1 MISKKLFGFAAALVC
16 LAVTFGAHA
25 QNMTVRGTVS
35 DAVGPIAGAV
45 VLSGNAN
52 AVTDLDGAY
61 SITVPSNAVLE
72 VSCLGYATQQ
82 IPVNGRATINIILQE
97 DAEMLQEAVAL
108 GYGAQTKK
116 KDLSASVGIVNNAD
130 QLAAR
135 PVTSTE
141 GMLQG
146 QIPGVSVSYNSG
158 SPDSA
163 PTIIIRGQGSQKK
176 EDVLWVVDGVP
187 GAPITSMNEIESIVV
202 LKDAASA
209 AIYGATSGAGG
220 VILVT
225 TKKAKEGISVE
236 YDLVTGIRHASNLPQ
251 PLTAEEEI
259 KMRTISSQNAGITL
273 DTGWDPAI
281 NPWIA
286 TTRTN
291 WMNEV
296 FRDAFY
302 QRHSATLNY
311 GTDKF
316 KSRLTFS
323 YSDNPGVLVGTFA
336 KNIGV
341 RFNGEYQMN
350 KWVKISQNLHFSD
363 DNSRGTD
370 TGSSHTGTIL
380 SALYMPPSAE
390 AYASAGP
397 YAGSFGGTTTEDP
410 AYIAKYGS
418 NFAGLH
424 GDAVNPLRLLL
435 ADTDYNHRIRF
446 WTTTGLE
453 IANIVKGLKLVDQF
467 SYSISSRYQK
477 QFTPMRPEIG
487 KPSLTNSL
495 YEGSNRDDGWRNEL
509 TLTYDRTFGKHTVG
523 ALGAFT
529 ANRDWSR
536 SFSMRASSFAIEDPS
551 MQYFSQAGEYGVPTD
566 GFSQDANLAFVA
578 RASYS
583 FDDRYFVTASWR
595 RDIAGRLPNA
605 HNYGDFPA
613 VTGAWKISSEPF
625 FPKIDAVNLLK
636 VRASWGRVGNLGS
649 IDWHYKSPT
658 LSNMG
663 DATDNRMAG
672 RELGGQKRGST
683 YSLSE
688 AFNSRLTWETSEQFD
703 LGVDIDLFKD
713 RLSLSMDYYNKRTF
727 NLIQKQSTDWP
738 TSIGIN
744 PMLVNLGEINNRG
757 FEIAASWHDKI
768 GKDWTYYV
776 SGNFAYNRNRVVD
789 TGVFDANQNAAPWI
803 GNGTGSSSAYGL
815 ETTEIYRSENGQPL
829 NSFYMIPC
837 EGIFQSEEDVYDHQ
851 KDGKLI
857 QPGARPGDLKFTDVN
872 GDGVINT
879 DDRVYLGCPT
889 PQYTFALSAGFNWKG
904 LNVDVMFQG
913 VAGNKIAY
921 MAKQLILAD
930 VEGNFSRSKEIL
942 NAWSPTNRDST
953 IPILSRNDPNG
964 NLQTPSSWY
973 LEDGSYLRLK
983 NLTIGYDFTKLLR
996 KIPHFA
1002 QRGSGLNIYF
1012 SAENLLTFTKYSG
1025 MDPEVGGYDT
1035 LTYPVHKVFAFGLK
1049 LNY

>member
-1 MISKKLFGFAAALVC
+1 MLSKKLFGLFAGIMMLAAS
-16 LAVTFGAHA
+16 FGAVA

-35 DAVGPIAGAV
+35 DNVGPIVGAV
-45 VLSGNAN
+45 VLSGGAN
-52 AVTDLDGAY
+52 AVTDMNGAFTI
-61 SITVPSNAVLE
+61 SVPSNAVLE
-72 VSCLGYATQQ
+72 VSCLGYVSQEV
-82 IPVNGRATINIILQE
+82 PVNGRTNIDVVLAE
-97 DAEMLQEAVAL
+97 DVEVLQEAVAL

-116 KDLSASVGIVNNAD
+116 KDLSASVGIVSNPEK
-130 QLAAR
+130 LAGR
-135 PVTSTE
+135 PVTSTT

-146 QIPGVSVSYNSG
+146 QIPGVVVSYTNG
-158 SPDSA
+158 SPTSS
-163 PTIIIRGQGSQKK
+163 PSILIRGQGSQKG
-176 EDVLWVVDGVP
+176 DSVLWVVDGVP
-187 GAPITSMNEIESIVV
+187 GAPITSMNDIESIVV

-220 VILVT
+220 VIIVT
-225 TKKAKEGISVE
+225 TKKAQKGIHVE
-236 YDLVTGIRHASNLPQ
+236 YDLVTGIRHASNLPE

-259 KMRTISSQNAGITL
+259 QMRTISSKNAGITL
-273 DTGWDPAI
+273 DTGWDPAV

-291 WMNEV
+291 WMDEI
-296 FRDAFY
+296 FRDALY

-311 GTDKF
+311 GTDQL

-323 YSDNPGVLVGTFA
+323 YSNNPGVLVGTYQNDFG
-336 KNIGV
+336 I
-341 RFNGEYQMN
+341 RYYGEYQMN
-350 KWVKISQNLHFSD
+350 KWIKITENLSFSD
-363 DNSRGTD
+363 GGGRGTD

-390 AYASAGP
+390 AYATAGP
-397 YAGSFGGTTTEDP
+397 YAGSYGGTTTEDP
-410 AYIAKYGS
+410 EYIAKYGN

-435 ADTDYNHRIRF
+435 ADNIYDHSISF

-453 IANIVKGLKLVDQF
+453 IANIVKGLKFVDQF
-467 SYSISSRYQK
+467 SYNIGSGYRK
-477 QFTPMRPEIG
+477 TFTPKRPEIG
-487 KPSLTNSL
+487 KPSLTNSMT
-495 YEGSNRDDGWRNEL
+495 EEARRSDGWRNEA

-529 ANRDWSR
+529 ANRDWNR
-536 SFSMRASSFAIEDPS
+536 KFSMTASSFDIEDPS
-551 MQYFSQAGEYGVPTD
+551 MQYFAVAGSYGTPYDEYNN
-566 GFSQDANLAFVA
+566 DANVA
-578 RASYS
+578 MVGRLSYS
-583 FDDRYFVTASWR
+583 FDDRYFVTASYR
-595 RDIAGRLPNA
+595 RDIAGRLPKE

-625 FPKIDAVNLLK
+625 FPKTDAINLLK

-649 IDWHYKSPT
+649 IGWHYKSPVLT
-658 LSNMG
+658 NMG
-663 DATDNRMAG
+663 DVNDNRMSG
-672 RELGGQKRGST
+672 REQGGQKRGAT
-683 YSLSE
+683 YTLAE
-688 AFNSRLTWETSEQFD
+688 AFNSSLTWETSEQFD
-703 LGVDIDLFKD
+703 LGLDVDLFQD
-713 RLSLSMDYYNKRTF
+713 RLSMSVDYYNKRTF
-727 NLIQKQSTDWP
+727 NLIQNQSTDWP

-757 FEIAASWHDKI
+757 VEFVATWRDKV
-768 GKDWTYYV
+768 GQDFNYYV
-776 SGNFAYNRNRVVD
+776 TGNFAYNRNRVVD
-789 TGVFDANQNAAPWI
+789 TGVFDSEGKAAPW
-803 GNGTGSSSAYGL
+803 TGGGGYGL
-815 ETTEIYRSENGQPL
+815 ETTAIYRSENGQPL

-837 EGIFQSEEDVYDHQ
+837 EGIFQSEEDVYDHI

-872 GDGVINT
+872 GDGKIST
-879 DDRVYLGCPT
+879 DDRVYCGSPAPL
-889 PQYTFALSAGFNWKG
+889 YTFALSAGFNWKG
-904 LNVDVMFQG
+904 FNVDMMLQG

-921 MAKQLILAD
+921 MAKQLIVAD
-930 VEGNFSRSKEIL
+930 VEGNFSRSRDIL
-942 NAWSPTNRDST
+942 NAWSPENRDST

-983 NLTIGYDFTKLLR
+983 NLTVGYDFTKLLR
-996 KIPHFA
+996 KAPHFA
-1002 QRGSGLNIYF
+1002 ERGSSLNVYF
-1012 SAENLLTFTKYSG
+1012 SAENLFTLTKYSG

>member
-1 MISKKLFGFAAALVC
+1 MLSKKLFGLFAGIMMFAAS
-16 LAVTFGAHA
+16 FGAVA

-35 DAVGPIAGAV
+35 DNVGPIVGAV
-45 VLSGNAN
+45 VLSGGAN
-52 AVTDLDGAY
+52 AVTDMNGAFT
-61 SITVPSNAVLE
+61 INVPSNAVLE
-72 VSCLGYATQQ
+72 VSCLGYVSQEV
-82 IPVNGRATINIILQE
+82 PVNGRTNIDIVLAE
-97 DAEMLQEAVAL
+97 DVEVLQEAVAL

-116 KDLSASVGIVNNAD
+116 KDLSASVGIVSNPEK
-130 QLAAR
+130 LAGR
-135 PVTSTE
+135 PVTSTT

-146 QIPGVSVSYNSG
+146 QIPGVVVSYTNG
-158 SPDSA
+158 SPTSS
-163 PTIIIRGQGSQKK
+163 PSILIRGQGSQKG
-176 EDVLWVVDGVP
+176 DSVLWVVDGVP
-187 GAPITSMNEIESIVV
+187 GAPITSMNDIESIVV

-220 VILVT
+220 VIIVT
-225 TKKAKEGISVE
+225 TKKAQKGIHVE
-236 YDLVTGIRHASNLPQ
+236 YDLVTGIRHASNLPE

-259 KMRTISSQNAGITL
+259 QMRTISSKNAGITL
-273 DTGWDPAI
+273 DTGWDPAV

-291 WMNEV
+291 WMDEI
-296 FRDAFY
+296 FRDALY

-311 GTDKF
+311 GTDQL

-323 YSDNPGVLVGTFA
+323 YSNNPGVLVGTYQNDFG
-336 KNIGV
+336 I
-341 RFNGEYQMN
+341 RYYGEYQMN
-350 KWVKISQNLHFSD
+350 KWIKITENLSFSD
-363 DNSRGTD
+363 GGGRGTD

-390 AYASAGP
+390 AYATAGP
-397 YAGSFGGTTTEDP
+397 YAGSYGGTTTEDP
-410 AYIAKYGS
+410 EYIAKYGN

-435 ADTDYNHRIRF
+435 ADNIYDHSISF

-453 IANIVKGLKLVDQF
+453 IANIVKGLKFVDQF
-467 SYSISSRYQK
+467 SYNIGSGYRK
-477 QFTPMRPEIG
+477 TFTPKRPEIG
-487 KPSLTNSL
+487 KPSLTNSMT
-495 YEGSNRDDGWRNEL
+495 EEARRSDGWRNEA

-529 ANRDWSR
+529 ANRDWNR
-536 SFSMRASSFAIEDPS
+536 KFSMTASSFDIEDPS
-551 MQYFSQAGEYGVPTD
+551 MQYFAMAGSYGTPYDEYNN
-566 GFSQDANLAFVA
+566 DANVA
-578 RASYS
+578 MVGRLSYS
-583 FDDRYFVTASWR
+583 FDDRYFVTASYR
-595 RDIAGRLPNA
+595 RDIAGRLPKE

-625 FPKIDAVNLLK
+625 FPKTDAINLLK

-649 IDWHYKSPT
+649 IGWHYKSPVLT
-658 LSNMG
+658 NMG
-663 DATDNRMAG
+663 DVNDNRMSG
-672 RELGGQKRGST
+672 REQGGQKRGAT
-683 YSLSE
+683 YTLAE
-688 AFNSRLTWETSEQFD
+688 AFNSSLTWETSEQFD
-703 LGVDIDLFKD
+703 LGLDVDLFQD
-713 RLSLSMDYYNKRTF
+713 RLSMSVDYYNKRTF
-727 NLIQKQSTDWP
+727 NLIQNQSTDWP

-757 FEIAASWHDKI
+757 VEFVATWRDKV
-768 GKDWTYYV
+768 GQDFNYYV
-776 SGNFAYNRNRVVD
+776 TGNFAYNRNRVVD
-789 TGVFDANQNAAPWI
+789 TGVFDSEGKAAPW
-803 GNGTGSSSAYGL
+803 TGGGGYGL
-815 ETTEIYRSENGQPL
+815 ETTAIYRSENGQPL

-837 EGIFQSEEDVYDHQ
+837 EGIFQSEEDVYDHI

-872 GDGVINT
+872 GDGKIST
-879 DDRVYLGCPT
+879 DDRVYCGSPAPL
-889 PQYTFALSAGFNWKG
+889 YTFALSAGFNWKG
-904 LNVDVMFQG
+904 FNVDMMLQG

-921 MAKQLILAD
+921 MAKQLIVAD
-930 VEGNFSRSKEIL
+930 VEGNFSRSRDIL
-942 NAWSPTNRDST
+942 NAWSPENRDST

-983 NLTIGYDFTKLLR
+983 NLTVGYDFTKLLR
-996 KIPHFA
+996 KAPHFA
-1002 QRGSGLNIYF
+1002 ERGSSLNVYF
-1012 SAENLLTFTKYSG
+1012 SAENLFTLTKYSG

>member
-1 MISKKLFGFAAALVC
+1 MLSKKLFGLFAGIMMFAAS
-16 LAVTFGAHA
+16 FGAVA

-35 DAVGPIAGAV
+35 DNVGPIVGAV
-45 VLSGNAN
+45 VLSGGAN
-52 AVTDLDGAY
+52 AVTDMNGAFT
-61 SITVPSNAVLE
+61 INVPSNAVLE
-72 VSCLGYATQQ
+72 VSCLGYVSQEV
-82 IPVNGRATINIILQE
+82 PVNGRTNIDIVLAE
-97 DAEMLQEAVAL
+97 DVEVLQEAVAL

-116 KDLSASVGIVNNAD
+116 KDLSASVGIVSNPEK
-130 QLAAR
+130 LAGR
-135 PVTSTE
+135 PVTSTT

-146 QIPGVSVSYNSG
+146 QIPGVVVSYTNG
-158 SPDSA
+158 SPTSS
-163 PTIIIRGQGSQKK
+163 PSILIRGQGSQKG
-176 EDVLWVVDGVP
+176 DSVLWVVDGVP
-187 GAPITSMNEIESIVV
+187 GAPITSMNDIESIVV

-220 VILVT
+220 VIIVT
-225 TKKAKEGISVE
+225 TKKAQKGIHVE
-236 YDLVTGIRHASNLPQ
+236 YDLVTGIRHASNLPE

-259 KMRTISSQNAGITL
+259 QMRTISSKNAGITL
-273 DTGWDPAI
+273 DTGWDPAV

-291 WMNEV
+291 WMDEI
-296 FRDAFY
+296 FRDALY

-311 GTDKF
+311 GTDQL

-323 YSDNPGVLVGTFA
+323 YSNNPGVLVGTYQNDFG
-336 KNIGV
+336 I
-341 RFNGEYQMN
+341 RYYGEYQMN
-350 KWVKISQNLHFSD
+350 KWIKITENLSFSD
-363 DNSRGTD
+363 GGGRGTD

-390 AYASAGP
+390 AYATAGP
-397 YAGSFGGTTTEDP
+397 YAGSYGGTTTEDP
-410 AYIAKYGS
+410 EYIAKYGN

-435 ADTDYNHRIRF
+435 ADNIYDHSISF

-453 IANIVKGLKLVDQF
+453 IANIVKGLKFVDQF
-467 SYSISSRYQK
+467 SYNIGSGYK
-477 QFTPMRPEIG
+477 KTFTPKRPEIG
-487 KPSLTNSL
+487 KPSLTNSMT
-495 YEGSNRDDGWRNEL
+495 EEARRSDGWRNEA

-529 ANRDWSR
+529 ANRDWNR
-536 SFSMRASSFAIEDPS
+536 KFSMTASSFDIEDPS
-551 MQYFSQAGEYGVPTD
+551 MQYFAVAGSYGTPYDEYNN
-566 GFSQDANLAFVA
+566 DANVA
-578 RASYS
+578 MVGRLSYS
-583 FDDRYFVTASWR
+583 FDDRYFVTASYR
-595 RDIAGRLPNA
+595 RDIAGRLPKE

-625 FPKIDAVNLLK
+625 FPKTDAINLLK

-649 IDWHYKSPT
+649 IGWHYKSPVLT
-658 LSNMG
+658 NMG
-663 DATDNRMAG
+663 DVNDNRMSG
-672 RELGGQKRGST
+672 REQGGQKRGAT
-683 YSLSE
+683 YTLAE
-688 AFNSRLTWETSEQFD
+688 AFNSSLTWETSEQFD
-703 LGVDIDLFKD
+703 LGLDVDLFQD
-713 RLSLSMDYYNKRTF
+713 RLSMSVDYYNKRTF
-727 NLIQKQSTDWP
+727 NLIQNQSTDWP

-757 FEIAASWHDKI
+757 VEFVATWRDKV
-768 GKDWTYYV
+768 GQDFNYYV
-776 SGNFAYNRNRVVD
+776 TGNFAYNRNRVVD
-789 TGVFDANQNAAPWI
+789 TGVFDSEGKAAPW
-803 GNGTGSSSAYGL
+803 TGGGGYGL
-815 ETTEIYRSENGQPL
+815 ETTAIYRSENGQPL

-837 EGIFQSEEDVYDHQ
+837 EGIFQSEEDVYDHI

-872 GDGVINT
+872 GDGKIST
-879 DDRVYLGCPT
+879 DDRVYCGSPAPL
-889 PQYTFALSAGFNWKG
+889 YTFALSAGFNWKG
-904 LNVDVMFQG
+904 FNVDMMLQG

-921 MAKQLILAD
+921 MAKQLIVAD
-930 VEGNFSRSKEIL
+930 VEGNFSRSRDIL
-942 NAWSPTNRDST
+942 NAWSPENRDST

-983 NLTIGYDFTKLLR
+983 NLTVGYDFTKLLR
-996 KIPHFA
+996 KAPHFA
-1002 QRGSGLNIYF
+1002 ERGSSLNVYF
-1012 SAENLLTFTKYSG
+1012 SAENLFTLTKYSG